1 MASITVAF
9 TPGQW
14 SFITPRPIDDL
25 PQKLTKG
32 ATFEPQIGYCST
44 SPNKDL
50 VEFVNNDWYTIKH
63 FKEGTATRSDRRI
76 PPENLNTY
84 GLGYWEI
91 TDLEHPDH
99 TLFTAAAIAASNTTT
114 PKVSTPAKQPIFPP
128 PPRNHLSTP

>member
-44 SPNKDL
+44 LPNKDL

-84 GLGYWEI
+84 RLGYWEI
-91 TDLEHPDH
+91 TDIEHPDL
-99 TLFTAAAIAASNTTT
+99 TLFNEAAIAASNTTK
-114 PKVSTPAKQPIFPP
+114 PKVYTPSAHTNFTPHPL
-128 PPRNHLSTP
+128 NHLFI